1 MKLSELLKDTPHT
14 LIGCDGGLD
23 ITGICRDS
31 RRAAPGSVF
40 VAIRGYQADGHR
52 FVPRPWRPAVPPL
65 SSKTRRMT
73 KDRISSCQTAAVRW
87 RRCPTPF
94 SGTRRGI

>member
-14 LIGCDGGLD
+14 LIGCDGGLE

-52 FVPRPWRPAVPPL
+52 FVPEAMAALQL
-65 SSKTRRMT
+65 SSKRRRMT
-73 KDRISSCQTAAVRW
+73 KARTSSCRTAAAHWPRW
-87 RRCPTPF
+87 PTPF
-94 SGTRRGI
+94 SATRRRA